1 EEPTESRRLLQGQE
15 EEEEHLR
22 DAGRAGTARITQDVN
37 IQVEKGKCLDLEE
50 RFDALR
56 REHTET
62 LQELQRAHEQEKLL
76 LAESHHRSQ
85 AALQETIQ
93 VLNSQL
99 KSFQER
105 MKRVE
110 ASLLSTDYKK
120 HIQVQG

>member
-1 EEPTESRRLLQGQE
+1 EEQTESRRLLQGQE
-15 EEEEHLR
+15 EERLR
-22 DAGRAGTARITQDVN
+22 DANRAGTTSIAQDVN
-37 IQVEKGKCLDLEE
+37 IQVEKGKDLELTE
-50 RFDALR
+50 QFDALR
-56 REHTET
+56 REHTVT

-76 LAESHHRSQ
+76 LAESHHRTQ

-93 VLNSQL
+93 TLNSQL

-110 ASLLSTDYKK
+110 ESLLSTDYKK